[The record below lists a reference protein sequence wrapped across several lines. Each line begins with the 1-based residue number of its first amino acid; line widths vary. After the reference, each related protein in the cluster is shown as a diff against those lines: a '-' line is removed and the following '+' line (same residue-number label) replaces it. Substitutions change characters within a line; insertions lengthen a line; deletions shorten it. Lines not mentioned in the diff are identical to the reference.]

1 MLQQMRE
8 QARGIFGWIIIGA
21 IVLVL
26 SIFGFGALNFFV
38 TSEPVVA
45 EVGDTE
51 IRQSQYLSMVESQR
65 RRVLAQLP
73 PGSDPGLLDEDALRT
88 EVLDG
93 LIQRTLLLEAAKRS
107 GMGSP
112 EPSLDELI
120 LATPEFQVDGRFD
133 ATRFRIVL
141 ASAGLTPV
149 AYRQALGED
158 LIVNQLASAIGDT
171 GFVTEAELEAMAA
184 LTRQQRDVAWLTFD
198 PTEYTDSLVVED
210 AEVREFYDA
219 NTERYRAPEQVTVQ
233 YVTLDLA
240 AFAAEEEISEEA
252 ILEAYEAEVEA
263 FEGQERRRS
272 AHILLSVDDDRD
284 EAAAIELA
292 GELRTRVEAG
302 EDFAALAEEFSA
314 DTGSASQGGDL
325 GFAVRGT
332 FVPPF
337 ERALFDLSVGELSEP
352 VVSQFGVHLIRLD
365 EIATTEPPSLARLR
379 PTLEQRLRERGAQE
393 RFDEARARLE
403 TLAYEAP
410 DLAEPAEALGLEIL
424 TAEPFTR
431 DGGSGDFALTAV
443 VDAAFSD
450 DVLGGGYNSEVL
462 EPRDG
467 YALVLR
473 VADHEPERLRD
484 FEEVVEEARTDL
496 VLERSRE
503 QAAADADAVLVRLED
518 GAAVTAVAAESGR
531 DWSRLEGMTRDDR
544 DAPLPVIRAAF
555 AAARPAE
562 GERTVAR
569 AELAAGGVAVAV
581 VTAVRPGDL
590 GALTEAER
598 TQLTQLIRA
607 RVGGAEFDA
616 FRGALR
622 RDIPVSQRADGE
634 LDG

>member
-38 TSEPVVA
+38 TSEPLVA

-65 RRVLAQLP
+65 RRLLAQLP
-73 PGSDPGLLDEDALRT
+73 PGTDPGLLDEDALRDD
-88 EVLDG
+88 VLDG
-93 LIQRTLLLEAAKRS
+93 LIQRTLLLEAARRS
-107 GMGSP
+107 GMGAP
-112 EPSLDELI
+112 EPSLDEVI

-133 ATRFRIVL
+133 ETRFRIVL
-141 ASAGLTPV
+141 ASAGMTPV
-149 AYRQALGED
+149 SYRQALGED
-158 LIVNQLASAIGDT
+158 LLVNQLASAIGDT
-171 GFVTEAELEAMAA
+171 GFVTESELEAMAA

-198 PTEYTDSLVVED
+198 PSDYTESLVVEEAD
-210 AEVREFYDA
+210 VRAYYDA
-219 NTERYRAPEQVTVQ
+219 NADRFLAPEQVTVE
-233 YVTLDLA
+233 YLTLDLA
-240 AFAAEEEISEEA
+240 AMAAEEELDEEE
-252 ILEAYEAEVEA
+252 ILAAYEDEVAA
-263 FEGQERRRS
+263 FEGQERRKS

-284 EAAAIELA
+284 EAAAVELA
-292 GELRTRVEAG
+292 AGLRERVLAG
-302 EDFAALAEEFSA
+302 EDFADLAEEYSD
-314 DTGSASQGGDL
+314 DTGSAARGGDL

-337 ERALFDLSVGELSEP
+337 ERALFDLAVGDLSEP

-365 EIATTEPPSLARLR
+365 EVATTEPPSLARLR
-379 PTLEQRLRERGAQE
+379 PTLEQRVRERGAQE

-403 TLAYEAP
+403 TLAYEAA

-424 TAEPFTR
+424 TAEPFSR
-431 DGGSGDFALTAV
+431 DGGVGDFALTAV

-450 DVLGGGYNSEVL
+450 DVLNGGYNSEIL

-467 YALVLR
+467 VALVLR
-473 VADHEPERLRD
+473 LVEYAPERLRD
-484 FEEVVEEARTDL
+484 FEEVQEEARTS
-496 VLERSRE
+496 VVFERSRE
-503 QAAADADAVLVRLED
+503 QAAADADAVLARLED

-531 DWSRLEGMTRDDR
+531 EWSRLEGMTRDDR
-544 DAPLPVIRAAF
+544 EAPAPVIREAF
-555 AAARPAE
+555 AAAQPGE
-562 GERTVAR
+562 GDRSIAR
-569 AELAAGGVAVAV
+569 AELAAGGVAVVA

-590 GALTEAER
+590 AALTEAER
-598 TQLTQLIRA
+598 TQLSQLVRA
-607 RVGGAEFDA
+607 RLGGAEFDA

-622 RDIPVSQRADGE
+622 RDIPVIQRNDSE